1 MCVCV
6 QAGPVGEK
14 KSLTPHLFAHTH
26 STRPLLMCRRDRSE
40 ERDER
45 TAEQREIDELTKDQR
60 TVFVSQLVMK
70 AGACLACVCIDV
82 WMCMLFD

>member
-1 MCVCV
+1 MPPSFPF
-6 QAGPVGEK
+6 QKWG
-14 KSLTPHLFAHTH
+14 
-26 STRPLLMCRRDRSE
+26 RREQGRSEE

-70 AGACLACVCIDV
+70 AGGLGCVLTLV
-82 WMCMLFD
+82 